1 MPHVSAGAG
10 GGGGGGGGGLVQ
22 CQVCKSKSLSVPR
35 FIGESGTVFSS
46 SGETITESLI
56 TG

>member
-1 MPHVSAGAG
+1 MPHVSAGG
-10 GGGGGGGGGLVQ
+10 GGGG
-22 CQVCKSKSLSVPR
+22 SSDRFIRAKSLSVPR